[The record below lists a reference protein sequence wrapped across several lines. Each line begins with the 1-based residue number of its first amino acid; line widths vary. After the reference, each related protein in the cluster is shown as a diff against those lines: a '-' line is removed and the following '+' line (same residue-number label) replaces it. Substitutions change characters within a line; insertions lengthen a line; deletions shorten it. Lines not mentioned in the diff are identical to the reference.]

1 MKQINIFIEMAI
13 CMAVDC
19 KSDIGQGKAE
29 VFINFQETK
38 IRNSNAGDN
47 TEKIW
52 VYRFFAK

>member
-1 MKQINIFIEMAI
+1 
-13 CMAVDC
+13 MAVDC
-19 KSDIGQGKAE
+19 KSDSGQGKAE

-52 VYRFFAK
+52 VYQFFAK